1 MDHARSRHIRDE
13 TCPVSTG
20 RRDETCPVSTGRKR
34 GGGGGR
40 GRRRR
45 AGGDVRPSERSTAPR
60 TWVASYASAVRVSTM
75 TCAASASTTTLNS
88 ARASSD
94 GSSSTA
100 ASVASRPA
108 APSSLSPPASPADR
122 SCSAAGDVRL
132 CGAAPYACGARRAGR
147 DAGTHQGAEGAR
159 AGGGRVKVAGR
170 RGERGGRAR
179 RGAAAGARRLIE
191 SEAMQHARDRLRRR
205 CARRGRERVRGAAAL
220 RQGAG
225 AGRAR
230 CCGCTLWLGG
240 SSRHVRRSLCVIG
253 DASPRES
260 SCSTPTR
267 PRRGIRPSLKWRLS
281 GGGRSGES
289 RCCSDIERPSA
300 GGVPGSSVSHGYSAL
315 GRAPATGETGGTP
328 GLPTLGTLERSPLRK
343 PCAYAAPCP
352 HGSCS
357 APRWFGATP

>member
-1 MDHARSRHIRDE
+1 M
-13 TCPVSTG
+13 
-20 RRDETCPVSTGRKR
+20 
-34 GGGGGR
+34 
-40 GRRRR
+40 
-45 AGGDVRPSERSTAPR
+45 RPSERSTAPR

-300 GGVPGSSVSHGYSAL
+300 GGRAWLLGEPWIFCIGPCARDWRDGWHPGAADAGHVGAKSFAQALRVCRAMSPRVVLGTPVVRCDAIGRMLHGYRVRGAWAVL
-315 GRAPATGETGGTP
+315 RLFARQVPVVEAAAA
-328 GLPTLGTLERSPLRK
+328 ERRHEL
-343 PCAYAAPCP
+343 
-352 HGSCS
+352 
-357 APRWFGATP
+357 